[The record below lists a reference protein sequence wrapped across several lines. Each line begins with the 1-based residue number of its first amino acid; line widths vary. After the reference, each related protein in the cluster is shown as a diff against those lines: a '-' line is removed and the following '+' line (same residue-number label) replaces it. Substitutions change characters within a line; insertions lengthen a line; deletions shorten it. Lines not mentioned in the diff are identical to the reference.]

1 MRRRG
6 QKSLLDKIVSWA
18 FWCLCGII
26 FFIIF
31 LTLVQCSINK
41 PSAPSWNSRYNLPLL
56 LKSYDM
62 RTLVEKIDDPAIRL
76 DSLGNPGIYIQKDI
90 DTIWIKENLELSPL
104 SEVFKDTIGEIPF
117 TSVDT
122 QRTDLFLSD
131 IYPGPGGVVPPF
143 SYRIDVNFPQLS
155 DLQQLSIRRGTA
167 RLRVENHM
175 GVDLD
180 SFSVELVDS
189 VSGTTLATIIFES
202 GIKQDSTKT
211 RDFDLSNK
219 SVSSKLSGNNKGHTP
234 GDTVLTLADKYIS
247 FNLCFPETVF
257 AYSATAKIPAINIS
271 KTQAIGLPTQN
282 IINSARIKSGNL
294 YLQLYNRTNLPAN
307 LTILLP
313 DLTSSGLPLS
323 LSKYIGALS
332 FLDLTI
338 PLTGYT
344 FQPSSQNINLEISG
358 QTEGSGGNLVTVSSS
373 DSISVS
379 VSSDTILFSSL
390 SGIIQPTLVQIDPM
404 QVNLDLPQGLS
415 SVSLTNAILD
425 LKIKN
430 GVGFPGFLDLNLNG
444 EDGQSLLISGQIE
457 PGAPGNPITT
467 VLRENNLS
475 SFLNP
480 IPERINLTG
489 QATCGDG
496 ITSGKVTENDFICG
510 KIILS
515 SPFEFVLDSTRIQID
530 PDSNSLQEDLRN
542 GLEKRVNSA
551 KIYLD
556 LENHLPIGA
565 KVELFFSRD
574 SATLYTSPEL
584 LIGPVSINPALI
596 DSSGLVINPV
606 NTENIVQLN
615 KNDLQVFQNLPFYTG
630 GRITFQGTNGNKIKF
645 LSTDYIQIK
654 SHLELEVRNG
664 G

>member
-1 MRRRG
+1 
-6 QKSLLDKIVSWA
+6 
-18 FWCLCGII
+18 
-26 FFIIF
+26 
-31 LTLVQCSINK
+31 
-41 PSAPSWNSRYNLPLL
+41 
-56 LKSYDM
+56 
-62 RTLVEKIDDPAIRL
+62 
-76 DSLGNPGIYIQKDI
+76 
-90 DTIWIKENLELSPL
+90 
-104 SEVFKDTIGEIPF
+104 
-117 TSVDT
+117 
-122 QRTDLFLSD
+122 
-131 IYPGPGGVVPPF
+131 
-143 SYRIDVNFPQLS
+143 VNFPQLS

-167 RLRVENHM
+167 RLKVENHM

-189 VSGTTLATIIFES
+189 VPGTPLATIIFES

-247 FNLCFPETVF
+247 FNLCFPDTVF
-257 AYSATAKIPAINIS
+257 ASSATAKIPAINIS

-294 YLQLYNRTNLPAN
+294 HLQLYNRTNLPAN

-313 DLTSSGLPLS
+313 DLTSSGSPLT
-323 LSKYIGALS
+323 LSRHIGALS

-338 PLTGYT
+338 PLSGYT
-344 FQPSSQNINLEISG
+344 FQPSGQNINLQING
-358 QTEGSGGNLVTVSSS
+358 QTEGSGENLVSISSS
-373 DSISVS
+373 DSISIS

-415 SVSLTNAILD
+415 SVSLTDAILD

-430 GVGFPGFLDLNLNG
+430 GVGFPGYLDLNLNG
-444 EDGQSLLISGQIE
+444 EDGQSLLIRGQVE
-457 PGAPGNPITT
+457 SGAPDNQVITI
-467 VLRENNLS
+467 LRENNLS

-496 ITSGKVTENDFICG
+496 ITSGRVTENDFICG
-510 KIILS
+510 EMILS

-530 PDSNSLQEDLRN
+530 PDSNSLQEDLRD

-584 LIGPVSINPALI
+584 LIGPVSINPAQT
-596 DSSGLVINPV
+596 DSSGLVTNPV
-606 NTENIVQLN
+606 ITENIIQLT

-630 GRITFQGTNGNKIKF
+630 GRITFQSTNGRKIKF
-645 LSTDYIQIK
+645 LSTDYIKIR
-654 SHLELEVRNG
+654 SRLELEVKNG